1 MHVVAD
7 VVSSVITLV
16 VTIAA
21 VFSVVTFY
29 VVVSF
34 CEIFYLLLVQL
45 LLYNLSH
52 LGYIFIVE
60 LQRIWYCS
68 VKRS

>member
-21 VFSVVTFY
+21 VFSVVAFY
-29 VVVSF
+29 VIVSF